1 MVLSDHLNNPNKTL
15 SMSGVSAS
23 QYEGG
28 DKSV

>member
-1 MVLSDHLNNPNKTL
+1 MVLSDHMNNPNRAL
-15 SMSGVSAS
+15 SMSGASGS